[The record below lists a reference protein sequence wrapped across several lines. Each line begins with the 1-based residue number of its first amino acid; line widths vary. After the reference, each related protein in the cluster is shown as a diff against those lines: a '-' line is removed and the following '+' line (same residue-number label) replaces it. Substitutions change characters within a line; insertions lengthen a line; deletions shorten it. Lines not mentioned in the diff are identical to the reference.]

1 MTKPS
6 EIINSLRNEFIQ
18 EANNAPK
25 LFRDLAK
32 VEQYIAESYKT
43 RSFIE
48 LIQNADDAKSTNF
61 GVYGFDDGLIAAN
74 NGHLFTIEDVE
85 ALCRSGSSNKFRG
98 GNTIGY
104 RGIGFK
110 SVINLSKRIYV
121 FSGHFAFYFDKN
133 STLKLFPNIK
143 DVPLIRIPHLLAAEN
158 DEVLLKAVN
167 EVSKKHE
174 YTTLFVFWEINK
186 RIAEEELLEFAKSS
200 LLFLNSIKRVD
211 IEIEN
216 IKRTITIEKNIFNN
230 QNLVRLK
237 EADHIDEWEILP
249 SRNDQRDIVALK
261 RIEESIIPASPT
273 ESVIHSFTPTVEFAG
288 AYIKINGDYTT
299 DPSRKNVD
307 MDKISQKSFNNAIS
321 VIVETIVGILEGK
334 VVKKGFFTPFVNVT
348 GGEGSKFRGLLFK
361 AISNKLAKKTLKNYN
376 GKSIKFS
383 SIRLRPDWLNYE
395 DYERLCHSDL
405 AHLSKDLVNQYPELP
420 LFLEQLGIK
429 KLYLE
434 ETLQKVNST
443 KLSTTGAGQI
453 GVKIINQY
461 RYDLTEENVKKIK
474 NLKIFPR
481 KGNLMSAQEITSFDE
496 VNKDFTDY
504 ILNNVDKHDVKPFF
518 SKLNI
523 PVELKNDH
531 DPSTFSI
538 GTGGNPQNIEN
549 QTPEQTKVKSLFR
562 ITPKIQKWRSAEKN
576 ALEYF
581 KSLTGVVSATDV
593 SNANMGYDLEVLLA
607 DGKKIYVE
615 IKSVSSFSEPIKITN
630 NEYSSAHSYGNAYWL
645 AIVIN
650 DESFQIRLIPDPIK
664 TLTFQKQI
672 ERWSWLCDSYRNEL
686 QKLEDLFCTP
696 VRNNNE
702 DTH

>member
-1 MTKPS
+1 
-6 EIINSLRNEFIQ
+6 
-18 EANNAPK
+18 
-25 LFRDLAK
+25 
-32 VEQYIAESYKT
+32 
-43 RSFIE
+43 
-48 LIQNADDAKSTNF
+48 
-61 GVYGFDDGLIAAN
+61 
-74 NGHLFTIEDVE
+74 
-85 ALCRSGSSNKFRG
+85 
-98 GNTIGY
+98 
-104 RGIGFK
+104 
-110 SVINLSKRIYV
+110 
-121 FSGHFAFYFDKN
+121 
-133 STLKLFPNIK
+133 
-143 DVPLIRIPHLLAAEN
+143 
-158 DEVLLKAVN
+158 
-167 EVSKKHE
+167 
-174 YTTLFVFWEINK
+174 
-186 RIAEEELLEFAKSS
+186 
-200 LLFLNSIKRVD
+200 
-211 IEIEN
+211 
-216 IKRTITIEKNIFNN
+216 
-230 QNLVRLK
+230 LK

-307 MDKISQKSFNNAIS
+307 MDEISQKSFDNAIS

-334 VVKKGFFTPFVNVT
+334 VVKKGFFSPFVNVT
-348 GGEGSKFRGLLFK
+348 GVEGSKFRVLLFK
-361 AISNKLAKKTLKNYN
+361 AISNKLAKKTLKNFN
-376 GKSIKFS
+376 GKSVKFS

-395 DYERLCHSDL
+395 DYERVCHSDL
-405 AHLSKDLVNQYPELP
+405 THLSKDLVTQYPELP
-420 LFLEQLGIK
+420 LFFEQLGIK

-481 KGNLMSAQEITSFDE
+481 KGNLVSAQEITSIDE

-504 ILNNVDKHDVKPFF
+504 ILNNVDKHDIKPFF

-531 DPSTFSI
+531 DPSTFSV

-581 KSLTGVVSATDV
+581 KSLNGVVSATDV
-593 SNANMGYDLEVLLA
+593 SNTNMGYDLEVLLA

-630 NEYSSAHSYGNAYWL
+630 NEYSSAHSNGDSYYL

-650 DESFQIRLIPDPIK
+650 DEPFQIKLITNPIK
-664 TLTFQKQI
+664 TLFFEKQI
-672 ERWSWLCDSYRNEL
+672 ERWSWFCDSYKGAL
-686 QKLEDLFCTP
+686 ADIEDIFLP
-696 VRNNNE
+696 KSHRG
-702 DTH
+702 